1 MNEELTIQDNLMNNE
16 EQNTKVFT
24 QTKDLPISTIKDM
37 FDEGDIIPQP
47 TYQRDYVMD
56 DKQASKLIESILI
69 QIPIPTVYLCEE
81 NDGRLSV
88 IDGQQ
93 RMTSIVRFLKNE
105 FALKGL
111 EELKSLNKKYF
122 KDLDKVMQRTIKT
135 TTLNS
140 IVILKESQELKYEIF
155 ARLNQGSTKLK
166 PQELRNCIY
175 RGPFNEMLEELAK
188 NPLLKILYREEN
200 KRKNYQEYILR
211 FFALR
216 NVNDYGSS
224 LKKTFND
231 YMSKHQNDS
240 EEDINQFKK
249 LFNSTM
255 DIIKQVFGDTAFTAW
270 DRQNNKFLNT
280 FSGSV
285 YDSIAVACSMFDS
298 HDLMAHSD
306 EIRKQINEIKMN
318 NLQYQD
324 YTYASSG
331 SKNRVVGRIMLIY
344 NTISNII
351 GKPANG
357 EVQRTFTNDDK
368 ETLWHDG
375 YVCSYCGQQILSID
389 DAEVDHINAYSTGGE
404 TTLENAQLLHRHCN
418 REKSDKVQEIDT
430 VDFEDEDDE

>member
-1 MNEELTIQDNLMNNE
+1 MEENFEIE
-16 EQNTKVFT
+16 EQNNTKVFT
-24 QTKDLPISTIKDM
+24 EKKDLPISTIKEM

-81 NDGRLSV
+81 TDGRLSV

-93 RMTSIVRFLKNE
+93 RITSIVRFLKNE

-111 EELKSLNKKYF
+111 EELTSLNKKCY
-122 KDLDKVMQRTIKT
+122 KDLDKTMQRTIKN
-135 TTLNS
+135 TTLSS

-175 RGPFNEMLEELAK
+175 RGSFNDMLEELAN
-188 NPLLKILYREEN
+188 NPLLKVLYREEN

-216 NVNDYGSS
+216 NHSEYKSS

-231 YMSKHQNDS
+231 YMAKHQNDS
-240 EEDINQFKK
+240 EEEIQNLKKQFT
-249 LFNSTM
+249 STM
-255 DIIKQVFGDTAFTAW
+255 DIIKQVLGENAFCAY
-270 DRQNNKFLNT
+270 DRQNGKFMNT

-285 YDSIAVACSMFDS
+285 YDSIVVSFARFNN
-298 HDLMAHSD
+298 HDLMVNAD
-306 EIRKQINEIKMN
+306 KIRTTIEEIKKN

-324 YTYASSG
+324 FTYASSG
-331 SKNRVVGRIMLIY
+331 SKNRVIGRIEMMYQAIAEIL
-344 NTISNII
+344 
-351 GKPANG
+351 GKYTDVG
-357 EVQRTFTNDDK
+357 EQRSFSQKTK
-368 ETLWHDG
+368 EELWHEG
-375 YVCSYCGQQILSID
+375 YVCSYCNQTILSID
-389 DAEVDHINAYSTGGE
+389 DAEIDHIDAYSTGGE
-404 TTLENAQLLHRHCN
+404 TIMENAQLLHRHCN
-418 REKSDKVQEIDT
+418 REKSNKNQEVET
-430 VDFEDEDDE
+430 VNFEEEEN

>member
-1 MNEELTIQDNLMNNE
+1 MNNNETIIYEE

-24 QTKDLPISTIKDM
+24 QTKDFPISTIKEM
-37 FDEGDIIPQP
+37 YDEGDIIPQP
-47 TYQRDYVMD
+47 TFQRDYVMD
-56 DKQASKLIESILI
+56 DKKASKLIESILI

-81 NDGRLSV
+81 TDGKLSV

-93 RMTSIVRFLKNE
+93 RITSIVRFLKND
-105 FALKGL
+105 FALTGL
-111 EELKSLNKKYF
+111 EELSKLNKKKYM
-122 KDLDKVMQRTIKT
+122 DLDKSLQRTIKN

-175 RGPFNEMLEELAK
+175 RGSFNDMLEELAQ
-188 NPLLKILYREEN
+188 NPLLTVMFKEEN

-231 YMSKHQNDS
+231 YMSKHQNDP
-240 EEDINQFKK
+240 EEDIIQYKK
-249 LFNSTM
+249 TFNNTI
-255 DIIKQVFGDTAFTAW
+255 DIIKQVLGDSAFTSY
-270 DRQNNKFLNT
+270 DRENKKFLNL

-285 YDSIAVACSMFDS
+285 YDSIAVAFSIFDR
-298 HDLMAHSD
+298 HDLMSHAD
-306 EIRKQINEIKMN
+306 EIRRQINEIKMN

-324 YTYASSG
+324 YTYAASG

-344 NTISNII
+344 NTISGII

-357 EVQRTFTNDDK
+357 DIQRLFTNEDK
-368 ETLWHDG
+368 ELLWHDG
-375 YVCSYCGQQILSID
+375 YICSYCGQHILSID
-389 DAEVDHINAYSTGGE
+389 DAEIDHINAYANGGE
-404 TTLENAQLLHRHCN
+404 KVLSNAQLLHRHCN
-418 REKSDKVQEIDT
+418 KRKSDSQEEIDT
-430 VDFEDEDDE
+430 VNFEEDEKDDE

>member
-1 MNEELTIQDNLMNNE
+1 MEDNNIETTNEIE
-16 EQNTKVFT
+16 EQSTKVFT
-24 QTKDLPISTIKDM
+24 QTKDLPISTIKEM

-81 NDGRLSV
+81 SDGRLSV

-122 KDLDKVMQRTIKT
+122 KDLDKSMQRTIKT

-175 RGPFNEMLEELAK
+175 RGSFNDMLEDLAK
-188 NPLLKILYREEN
+188 NPLLKTLYREDN

-216 NVNDYGSS
+216 NEGDYKSS

-231 YMSKHQNDS
+231 FMAKHQNDS
-240 EEDINQFKK
+240 EDEIANFKK
-249 LFNSTM
+249 NFTSTM
-255 DIIKQVFGDTAFTAW
+255 DIIKQVLGDNAFCAY
-270 DRQNNKFLNT
+270 DRQNGKFMNV

-285 YDSIAVACSMFDS
+285 YDSIVVAFARFNN
-298 HDLMAHSD
+298 HDLMVHAD
-306 EIRKQINEIKMN
+306 QIRQTIEEIKKN

-324 YTYASSG
+324 FTYASSG
-331 SKNRVVGRIMLIY
+331 SKNRVIGRIELMY
-344 NTISNII
+344 QAISEIV
-351 GKPANG
+351 GKYSDGG
-357 EVQRTFTNDDK
+357 EQRTFSQKTK
-368 ETLWHDG
+368 EDLWHEG
-375 YVCSYCGQQILSID
+375 YICSYCNQTILSIE
-389 DAEVDHINAYSTGGE
+389 DAEVDHILAYNNAGE
-404 TTLENAQLLHRHCN
+404 TIPENAQLLHRHCN
-418 REKSDKVQEIDT
+418 REKSDSMAEIDT
-430 VDFEDEDDE
+430 VDFETEDDE

>member
-1 MNEELTIQDNLMNNE
+1 MSEQ
-16 EQNTKVFT
+16 QNTKVFT
-24 QTKDLPISTIKDM
+24 QTKDLPISIIKEM

-81 NDGRLSV
+81 SDGKLSV

-105 FALKGL
+105 FELKGL
-111 EELKSLNKKYF
+111 EELKLLNKKCF
-122 KDLDKVMQRTIKT
+122 KDLDKTMQRTIKT

-175 RGPFNEMLEELAK
+175 RGPFNDMLEDLAT
-188 NPLLKILYREEN
+188 NPLLKILYREDN

-216 NVNDYGSS
+216 NESDYKSS
-224 LKKTFND
+224 LKKTFNKF
-231 YMSKHQNDS
+231 MAKHQNDS
-240 EEDINQFKK
+240 EEEIANYKK
-249 LFNSTM
+249 SFTRTM
-255 DIIKQVFGDTAFTAW
+255 DIIKQVLGESAFCAY
-270 DRQNNKFLNT
+270 DRQNGKFMNI

-285 YDSIAVACSMFDS
+285 YDSIAVAFARFNN
-298 HDLMAHSD
+298 HDLMVHAD
-306 EIRKQINEIKMN
+306 QIRQIIEEIKKN

-324 YTYASSG
+324 FTYASSG
-331 SKNRVVGRIMLIY
+331 SKNRVIGRIELMY
-344 NTISNII
+344 HSISEII
-351 GKPANG
+351 GKYADAG
-357 EVQRTFTNDDK
+357 ERRNFSPKTK
-368 ETLWHDG
+368 EDLWHDG
-375 YVCSYCGQQILSID
+375 YICKYCNQTILSIE
-389 DAEVDHINAYSTGGE
+389 DAEIDHILAYSNTGE
-404 TTLENAQLLHRHCN
+404 TVLENAQLLHRHCN
-418 REKSDKVQEIDT
+418 REKSDSMQEIDT
-430 VDFEDEDDE
+430 VDFENEDDK

>member
-1 MNEELTIQDNLMNNE
+1 MDEMINEERVETE

-24 QTKDLPISTIKDM
+24 QKKDLPISTIKDM

-81 NDGRLSV
+81 SDGRLSV

-122 KDLDKVMQRTIKT
+122 KDLDKTMQRTIKT

-140 IVILKESQELKYEIF
+140 IVIQKESQELKYEIF

-175 RGPFNEMLEELAK
+175 RGSFNDMLEELATV
-188 NPLLKILYREEN
+188 PLLKTLYREDN

-216 NVNDYGSS
+216 NESEYKSS

-231 YMSKHQNDS
+231 FMAKHQNDS
-240 EEDINQFKK
+240 EEDISNYKK
-249 LFNSTM
+249 LFTSTM
-255 DIIKQVFGDTAFTAW
+255 DIIKQVLGDSAFCAY
-270 DRQNNKFLNT
+270 DRQNGRFLNV

-285 YDSIAVACSMFDS
+285 YDSIVVAFARFNN
-298 HDLMAHSD
+298 HDLMVNAD
-306 EIRKQINEIKMN
+306 KIRQSIEEIKKN

-324 YTYASSG
+324 FTYASSG
-331 SKNRVVGRIMLIY
+331 DKRRVVGRIQIIY
-344 NTISNII
+344 QAIAEIL
-351 GKPANG
+351 GKYTDEG
-357 EVQRTFTNDDK
+357 SQRTFSHETK
-368 ETLWHDG
+368 EELWHEG
-375 YVCSYCGQQILSID
+375 YVCPYCNQTILSIE
-389 DAEVDHINAYSTGGE
+389 DAEVDHILAYNNAGE
-404 TTLENAQLLHRHCN
+404 TVIENAQLLHRHCN
-418 REKSDKVQEIDT
+418 REKSDSMQEIDT
-430 VDFEDEDDE
+430 VNFEEEED

>member
-1 MNEELTIQDNLMNNE
+1 MYQNLEIE
-16 EQNTKVFT
+16 EQNNTKVFT
-24 QTKDLPISTIKDM
+24 EKKDLPISTIKEM

-81 NDGRLSV
+81 TDGRLSV

-93 RMTSIVRFLKNE
+93 RITSIVRFLKNE

-111 EELKSLNKKYF
+111 EEITTLNKKFY
-122 KDLDKVMQRTIKT
+122 KDLDKTMQRTIKN

-175 RGPFNEMLEELAK
+175 RGSFNDMLEDVATY
-188 NPLLKILYREEN
+188 PLLKTLYREEN

-216 NVNDYGSS
+216 NQSEYKSS
-224 LKKTFND
+224 LKRTFND
-231 YMSKHQNDS
+231 YMAKHQNDS
-240 EEDINQFKK
+240 EEEILSLKKQFT
-249 LFNSTM
+249 STM
-255 DIIKQVFGDTAFTAW
+255 DIIKQILGENAFCAY
-270 DRQNNKFLNT
+270 DRQNGKFMNT

-285 YDSIAVACSMFDS
+285 YDSIAIAFALFNN
-298 HDLMAHSD
+298 HDLMVHAD
-306 EIRKQINEIKMN
+306 AIRSAIEETKKN

-324 YTYASSG
+324 FTYASSG
-331 SKNRVVGRIMLIY
+331 DKRRVIGRIQIMYQI
-344 NTISNII
+344 ISDII
-351 GKPANG
+351 GKYGDEG
-357 EVQRTFTNDDK
+357 EHRIFSPKTK
-368 ETLWHDG
+368 EDLWHDN
-375 YVCSYCGQQILSID
+375 YICPYCNQTILSID
-389 DAEVDHINAYSTGGE
+389 DAEIDHIDAYSNGGE
-404 TTLENAQLLHRHCN
+404 TIKENAQLLHRHCN
-418 REKSDKVQEIDT
+418 REKSNKSQEVET
-430 VDFEDEDDE
+430 VNFEEEEE

>member
-1 MNEELTIQDNLMNNE
+1 MQEKNLEISVENG

-24 QTKDLPISTIKDM
+24 QKKDLPISTIKEM

-93 RMTSIVRFLKNE
+93 RITSIVRFLKNE

-111 EELKSLNKKYF
+111 EELKTLNKKYY
-122 KDLDKVMQRTIKT
+122 KDLDKTLQRTIKT

-140 IVILKESQELKYEIF
+140 IVITKESQELKYEIF

-175 RGPFNEMLEELAK
+175 RGSFNDMLEDLATV
-188 NPLLKILYREEN
+188 PLLKKIYREDN

-216 NVNDYGSS
+216 NESDYKSS

-231 YMSKHQNDS
+231 YMLKHQNDGES
-240 EEDINQFKK
+240 EITSMKK
-249 LFNSTM
+249 SFTSTM
-255 DIIKQVFGDTAFTAW
+255 DIIKQVLGETAFCAY
-270 DRQNNKFLNT
+270 DRQNGKFMNV

-285 YDSIAVACSMFDS
+285 YDSIVVAFSRFNN
-298 HDLMAHSD
+298 HDLMVHAD
-306 EIRKQINEIKMN
+306 QIRQTIEEIKKN
-318 NLQYQD
+318 NVQYQNF
-324 YTYASSG
+324 TYASSG
-331 SKNRVVGRIMLIY
+331 SKNRVIGRIEIIY
-344 NTISNII
+344 QAIAKII
-351 GKPANG
+351 GKFSDG
-357 EVQRTFTNDDK
+357 ETFRNFSQQTK
-368 ETLWHDG
+368 ENLWHEG
-375 YVCSYCGQQILSID
+375 YICSYCNQVILSIE
-389 DAEVDHINAYSTGGE
+389 DAETDHIIAYSNDGE
-404 TTLENAQLLHRHCN
+404 TIIENAQLLHRHCN
-418 REKSDKVQEIDT
+418 REKSASMQEIET
-430 VDFEDEDDE
+430 VDFESDEDD